1 MLFKLS
7 LLLAVVYFAHGG
19 QAQHAAV
26 VMVAAV
32 MLFVQA
38 RLEPFSSKQKNVL
51 QYLGT
56 GLTFLMAFGGVML
69 SYMRLAQAEASQ
81 RLFGKELNDTMV
93 KYEGN
98 MDVIRGILDVVLY
111 AFTIP
116 AIVAFWAKMCQKGMK
131 KIAKRKAKKKA
142 KKMAKLRG
150 ENGEDA
156 ELELTTTTNLDHP
169 NPIYRHPGPR
179 SHDDAKEGSPSPN
192 NDTWVRGNDPNSGHP
207 YWYNQATGT
216 SSWKAPPGWTDDSPA
231 TTTKTTET
239 TRPISSIYS
248 PTTETPSAAGDARM
262 SL

>member
-7 LLLAVVYFAHGG
+7 LLLAVVYFEHGG

-26 VMVAAV
+26 VMDAAV

-81 RLFGKELNDTMV
+81 RLFDKELTDTMA

-98 MDVIRGILDVVLY
+98 MEIIRWILDVVLY
-111 AFTIP
+111 VFTIP
-116 AIVAFWAKMCQKGMK
+116 AIVAFWVKMLQKGKK
-131 KIAKRKAKKKA
+131 KIAKRMAKKK
-142 KKMAKLRG
+142 RG
-150 ENGEDA
+150 ENGDDE
-156 ELELTTTTNLDHP
+156 ELELAAVDHQHP
-169 NPIYRHPGPR
+169 NPMYGHGHGGGHAVHVEGAEAKDEVSESHMTASMLRAAAPR
-179 SHDDAKEGSPSPN
+179 SSDCADSS
-192 NDTWVRGNDPNSGHP
+192 
-207 YWYNQATGT
+207 T
-216 SSWKAPPGWTDDSPA
+216 SQ
-231 TTTKTTET
+231 TTKT
-239 TRPISSIYS
+239 PG
-248 PTTETPSAAGDARM
+248 AAGDARM

>member
-1 MLFKLS
+1 MMLFKLS
-7 LLLAVVYFAHGG
+7 LLLAVVYFEHGG

-26 VMVAAV
+26 VMDAAV

-81 RLFGKELNDTMV
+81 RLFDKELTDTMA

-98 MDVIRGILDVVLY
+98 MEIIRWILDVVLY
-111 AFTIP
+111 VFTIP
-116 AIVAFWAKMCQKGMK
+116 AIVAFWVKMLQKGKK

-150 ENGEDA
+150 ENGEDE
-156 ELELTTTTNLDHP
+156 ELELAAVDHQHP
-169 NPIYRHPGPR
+169 NPMYGHGHGGGHAVHVEGAEAKDEVSESHMTASMLRAAAPR
-179 SHDDAKEGSPSPN
+179 SSDCADSS
-192 NDTWVRGNDPNSGHP
+192 
-207 YWYNQATGT
+207 T
-216 SSWKAPPGWTDDSPA
+216 SQ
-231 TTTKTTET
+231 TTKT
-239 TRPISSIYS
+239 PG
-248 PTTETPSAAGDARM
+248 AAGDARM